1 MNIYLVEI
9 SICIVCFN
17 KLRSEQSYQT
27 LYFQLAHNKFSF
39 VFFFKLNN
47 YTLLFCI
54 LSENKYFNYILYFC
68 ILIILNC
75 RFPIKV
81 TCEFLLL
88 ETIKELSKLKTFKPS

>member
-47 YTLLFCI
+47 FTLLFCI
-54 LSENKYFNYILYFC
+54 LCLKINTTTINTHVYFAGMA
-68 ILIILNC
+68 
-75 RFPIKV
+75 
-81 TCEFLLL
+81 
-88 ETIKELSKLKTFKPS
+88 